1 MILDELDQ
9 KIKTNNIDLS
19 NCHSFNY
26 EFDKILPKNTL
37 EGHTKAV
44 LSVCVSP
51 DGSLII
57 SGSYDKTIKIW
68 DTKTKLLLNT
78 LEGHTKRVS
87 SVCVC
92 PDRS

>member
-37 EGHTKAV
+37 EGRTKFV

-51 DGSLII
+51 DGS
-57 SGSYDKTIKIW
+57 
-68 DTKTKLLLNT
+68 
-78 LEGHTKRVS
+78 
-87 SVCVC
+87 
-92 PDRS
+92 

>member
-37 EGHTKAV
+37 EGHTSSI
-44 LSVCVSP
+44 LSVCVTK
-51 DGSLII
+51 DGSKII
-57 SGSYDKTIKIW
+57 SGSVDGTIKIW
-68 DTKTKLLLNT
+68 DIKT
-78 LEGHTKRVS
+78 G
-87 SVCVC
+87 
-92 PDRS
+92 